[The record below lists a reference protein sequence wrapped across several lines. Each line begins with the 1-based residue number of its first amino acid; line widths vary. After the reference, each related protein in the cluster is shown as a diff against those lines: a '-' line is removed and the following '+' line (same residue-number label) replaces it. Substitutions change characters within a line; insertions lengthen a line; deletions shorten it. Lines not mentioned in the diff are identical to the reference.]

1 MFTGIIESLGKVES
15 VQSVGGDVR
24 LRIGTALDMSD
35 VHLGD
40 SIAANGI
47 CLTVVEWGENWYA
60 ADVSRESLN
69 RTTLGHWKV
78 GQRVNVEKAM
88 LPTTRFGGHIV
99 SGHVDAVGEITV
111 VREDAFLLYGF
122 LREAERALFRNLLK
136 ITGVG
141 AKLAL
146 AILSGMSAQEFAD
159 AVQRNDV
166 STLIRL
172 PGIGRKTAER
182 LSIEMRDRLGGLES
196 APLPGAAGAISRN
209 ALDEAISALESL
221 GYKPVEAARMAR
233 AVPDAAG
240 LEAGEI
246 IRAALKQAVK

>member
-1 MFTGIIESLGKVES
+1 MIGRLKGTLISKQPPWLLIDVNGVGYEVE
-15 VQSVGGDVR
+15 
-24 LRIGTALDMSD
+24 APMS
-35 VHLGD
+35 
-40 SIAANGI
+40 SIYDLPASGQE
-47 CLTVVEWGENWYA
+47 V
-60 ADVSRESLN
+60 
-69 RTTLGHWKV
+69 TLLIH
-78 GQRVNVEKAM
+78 
-88 LPTTRFGGHIV
+88 
-99 SGHVDAVGEITV
+99 TV

-122 LREAERALFRNLLK
+122 LRETERSLFRNLLK
-136 ITGVG
+136 ISGVG

-182 LSIEMRDRLGGLES
+182 LIIEMRDRLGGLEDAS
-196 APLPGAAGAISRN
+196 LPGASVSAGRGAM
-209 ALDEAISALESL
+209 DEAITALESL

>member
-1 MFTGIIESLGKVES
+1 MIGRLKGLLISKQPPWLLIDVNGVGYEVEAPMSSIYDLPATGQEV
-15 VQSVGGDVR
+15 
-24 LRIGTALDMSD
+24 
-35 VHLGD
+35 
-40 SIAANGI
+40 
-47 CLTVVEWGENWYA
+47 
-60 ADVSRESLN
+60 
-69 RTTLGHWKV
+69 TLLIH
-78 GQRVNVEKAM
+78 
-88 LPTTRFGGHIV
+88 
-99 SGHVDAVGEITV
+99 TV

-122 LREAERALFRNLLK
+122 LREGERSLFRNLLK
-136 ITGVG
+136 ISGVG

-182 LSIEMRDRLGGLES
+182 LIIEMRDRLGGLEGAS
-196 APLPGAAGAISRN
+196 LPGATASAGRGAM
-209 ALDEAISALESL
+209 DEAITALESL

-233 AVPDAAG
+233 AVPNADG
-240 LEAGEI
+240 LEVGEI

>member
-1 MFTGIIESLGKVES
+1 MIG
-15 VQSVGGDVR
+15 R
-24 LRIGTALDMSD
+24 LHGVLISKQPPMLLLD
-35 VHLGD
+35 VHGVGYEVEAPMS
-40 SIAANGI
+40 SIFDLPATGQP
-47 CLTVVEWGENWYA
+47 V
-60 ADVSRESLN
+60 
-69 RTTLGHWKV
+69 TLLIH
-78 GQRVNVEKAM
+78 
-88 LPTTRFGGHIV
+88 
-99 SGHVDAVGEITV
+99 TV

-122 LREAERALFRNLLK
+122 LRETERSLFRNLLK
-136 ITGVG
+136 ISGVG

-182 LSIEMRDRLGGLES
+182 LIIEMRDRLGDTEGG
-196 APLPGAAGAISRN
+196 ALPGSTTSTRRG

-233 AVPDAAG
+233 AVPQAVDM
-240 LEAGEI
+240 EAGEI

>member
-1 MFTGIIESLGKVES
+1 MIGRLKGVLASKQPPWLLIDVNGVGYEVEAPMSSIYDLPATG
-15 VQSVGGDVR
+15 QDV
-24 LRIGTALDMSD
+24 
-35 VHLGD
+35 
-40 SIAANGI
+40 
-47 CLTVVEWGENWYA
+47 
-60 ADVSRESLN
+60 
-69 RTTLGHWKV
+69 TLLIH
-78 GQRVNVEKAM
+78 
-88 LPTTRFGGHIV
+88 
-99 SGHVDAVGEITV
+99 TV

-122 LREAERALFRNLLK
+122 LRETERALFRNLLK

-182 LSIEMRDRLGGLES
+182 LIIEMRDRLGGLEDAS
-196 APLPGAAGAISRN
+196 LPGASVSAGRGAM
-209 ALDEAISALESL
+209 DEAITALESL
-221 GYKPVEAARMAR
+221 GYKPVEATRMAR
-233 AVPDAAG
+233 AVPNADA

>member
-1 MFTGIIESLGKVES
+1 MIGRLKGTLISKQPPWLLIDVNGVGYEVEAPMS
-15 VQSVGGDVR
+15 SIYDLPASGQEVT
-24 LRIGTALDMSD
+24 LLIHTA
-35 VHLGD
+35 
-40 SIAANGI
+40 
-47 CLTVVEWGENWYA
+47 
-60 ADVSRESLN
+60 
-69 RTTLGHWKV
+69 
-78 GQRVNVEKAM
+78 
-88 LPTTRFGGHIV
+88 
-99 SGHVDAVGEITV
+99 

-122 LREAERALFRNLLK
+122 LRETERSLFRNLLK
-136 ITGVG
+136 ISGVG

-146 AILSGMSAQEFAD
+146 AILSGMSAHEFAD

-182 LSIEMRDRLGGLES
+182 LIIEMRDRLGGLEGAS
-196 APLPGAAGAISRN
+196 LPGTIASAGRGAM
-209 ALDEAISALESL
+209 DEAITALESL

>member
-1 MFTGIIESLGKVES
+1 MIGRLKGTLISKQPPWLLVDVNGVGYEVEAPMSSIYDLPATGAEV
-15 VQSVGGDVR
+15 
-24 LRIGTALDMSD
+24 
-35 VHLGD
+35 
-40 SIAANGI
+40 
-47 CLTVVEWGENWYA
+47 
-60 ADVSRESLN
+60 
-69 RTTLGHWKV
+69 TLLIH
-78 GQRVNVEKAM
+78 
-88 LPTTRFGGHIV
+88 
-99 SGHVDAVGEITV
+99 TV

-122 LREAERALFRNLLK
+122 LRETERSLFRNLLK
-136 ITGVG
+136 ISGVG

-172 PGIGRKTAER
+172 PGIGRKTGER
-182 LSIEMRDRLGGLES
+182 LIIEMRDRLGGLEG
-196 APLPGAAGAISRN
+196 ANLPGAAIGATRG
-209 ALDEAISALESL
+209 ALDEAISALEAL

>member
-1 MFTGIIESLGKVES
+1 MIGRLKGTLVSKQPPWLLIDVNGVGYEVEAPMSSIYDLPATG
-15 VQSVGGDVR
+15 QDV
-24 LRIGTALDMSD
+24 
-35 VHLGD
+35 
-40 SIAANGI
+40 
-47 CLTVVEWGENWYA
+47 CL
-60 ADVSRESLN
+60 LI
-69 RTTLGHWKV
+69 H
-78 GQRVNVEKAM
+78 
-88 LPTTRFGGHIV
+88 
-99 SGHVDAVGEITV
+99 TV

-122 LREAERALFRNLLK
+122 LRESERSLFRHLLK
-136 ITGVG
+136 ISGVG

-182 LSIEMRDRLGGLES
+182 LIIEMRDRLGGLEGAS
-196 APLPGAAGAISRN
+196 LPGAATVAARGAM
-209 ALDEAISALESL
+209 DEAITALESL

>member
-1 MFTGIIESLGKVES
+1 MIGRLKGLLISKQPPWLLVDVNGVGYDVEAPMSSIYDLPATGQEV
-15 VQSVGGDVR
+15 
-24 LRIGTALDMSD
+24 
-35 VHLGD
+35 
-40 SIAANGI
+40 
-47 CLTVVEWGENWYA
+47 CL
-60 ADVSRESLN
+60 LI
-69 RTTLGHWKV
+69 H
-78 GQRVNVEKAM
+78 
-88 LPTTRFGGHIV
+88 
-99 SGHVDAVGEITV
+99 TV

-122 LREAERALFRNLLK
+122 LREGERSLFRNLLK
-136 ITGVG
+136 ISGVG

-182 LSIEMRDRLGGLES
+182 LIIEMRDRLGGLEGAS
-196 APLPGAAGAISRN
+196 LPGATTVAGQGAMI
-209 ALDEAISALESL
+209 EAITALESL
-221 GYKPVEAARMAR
+221 GYKPVEATRMAR

>member
-1 MFTGIIESLGKVES
+1 MIGRLKGLLISKQPPWLLVDVNGVGYDVEAPMSSIYDLPATGQEV
-15 VQSVGGDVR
+15 
-24 LRIGTALDMSD
+24 
-35 VHLGD
+35 
-40 SIAANGI
+40 
-47 CLTVVEWGENWYA
+47 CL
-60 ADVSRESLN
+60 LI
-69 RTTLGHWKV
+69 H
-78 GQRVNVEKAM
+78 
-88 LPTTRFGGHIV
+88 
-99 SGHVDAVGEITV
+99 TV

-122 LREAERALFRNLLK
+122 LREGERSLFRNLLK
-136 ITGVG
+136 ISGVG

-146 AILSGMSAQEFAD
+146 AILSGMSAQEFAE

-182 LSIEMRDRLGGLES
+182 LIIEMRDRLGGLEGAS
-196 APLPGAAGAISRN
+196 LPGTTTVVGQGAMI
-209 ALDEAISALESL
+209 EAITALESL
-221 GYKPVEAARMAR
+221 GYKPIEATRMAR

>member
-1 MFTGIIESLGKVES
+1 MIGRLNGTLISKQPPWLLVDVNGVGYEVEAPMSSIYDLPATGQE
-15 VQSVGGDVR
+15 
-24 LRIGTALDMSD
+24 
-35 VHLGD
+35 
-40 SIAANGI
+40 
-47 CLTVVEWGENWYA
+47 VV
-60 ADVSRESLN
+60 L
-69 RTTLGHWKV
+69 LIH
-78 GQRVNVEKAM
+78 
-88 LPTTRFGGHIV
+88 
-99 SGHVDAVGEITV
+99 TV

-122 LREAERALFRNLLK
+122 LREGERSLFRNLLK
-136 ITGVG
+136 ISGVG

-182 LSIEMRDRLGGLES
+182 LIIEMRDRLGGMEGAS
-196 APLPGAAGAISRN
+196 LPGATASAGRSAM
-209 ALDEAISALESL
+209 DEAMTALESL

>member
-1 MFTGIIESLGKVES
+1 VGYEVEAPMSSIYDLPATGQEV
-15 VQSVGGDVR
+15 
-24 LRIGTALDMSD
+24 
-35 VHLGD
+35 
-40 SIAANGI
+40 
-47 CLTVVEWGENWYA
+47 
-60 ADVSRESLN
+60 
-69 RTTLGHWKV
+69 TLLIH
-78 GQRVNVEKAM
+78 
-88 LPTTRFGGHIV
+88 
-99 SGHVDAVGEITV
+99 TV

-122 LREAERALFRNLLK
+122 LREGERSLFRHLLK
-136 ITGVG
+136 ISGVG

-182 LSIEMRDRLGGLES
+182 LIIEMRDRLGGLEGTS
-196 APLPGAAGAISRN
+196 LPGATTVAGRGAM
-209 ALDEAISALESL
+209 DEAITALESL

>member
-1 MFTGIIESLGKVES
+1 MIGRLKGTLISKQSPWLLIDVNGVGYEVEAPMSSIYDLPATGQEV
-15 VQSVGGDVR
+15 
-24 LRIGTALDMSD
+24 
-35 VHLGD
+35 
-40 SIAANGI
+40 
-47 CLTVVEWGENWYA
+47 
-60 ADVSRESLN
+60 
-69 RTTLGHWKV
+69 TLLIH
-78 GQRVNVEKAM
+78 
-88 LPTTRFGGHIV
+88 
-99 SGHVDAVGEITV
+99 TV

-122 LREAERALFRNLLK
+122 LRETERALFRNLLK

-182 LSIEMRDRLGGLES
+182 LIIEMRDRLGGLEN

>member
-1 MFTGIIESLGKVES
+1 MIGRLKGTLISKQPPFLLV
-15 VQSVGGDVR
+15 DVR
-24 LRIGTALDMSD
+24 GVGYDVEAPMS
-35 VHLGD
+35 
-40 SIAANGI
+40 SIYDLPATGQE
-47 CLTVVEWGENWYA
+47 V
-60 ADVSRESLN
+60 
-69 RTTLGHWKV
+69 TLLIH
-78 GQRVNVEKAM
+78 
-88 LPTTRFGGHIV
+88 
-99 SGHVDAVGEITV
+99 TV

-122 LREAERALFRNLLK
+122 LRETERALFRNLLK

-146 AILSGMSAQEFAD
+146 AILSGMSTQEFSD

-182 LSIEMRDRLGGLES
+182 LIIEMRDRLGGLEN
-196 APLPGAAGAISRN
+196 APLPGAAGVISRN

>member
-1 MFTGIIESLGKVES
+1 MIGRLKGLLISKQPPWLLVDVNGVGYDVEAPMSSIYDLPATGQEV
-15 VQSVGGDVR
+15 
-24 LRIGTALDMSD
+24 
-35 VHLGD
+35 
-40 SIAANGI
+40 
-47 CLTVVEWGENWYA
+47 CL
-60 ADVSRESLN
+60 LI
-69 RTTLGHWKV
+69 H
-78 GQRVNVEKAM
+78 
-88 LPTTRFGGHIV
+88 
-99 SGHVDAVGEITV
+99 TV

-122 LREAERALFRNLLK
+122 LRETERSLFRNLLK
-136 ITGVG
+136 ISGVG

-182 LSIEMRDRLGGLES
+182 LIIEMRDRLGGLEDAS
-196 APLPGAAGAISRN
+196 LPGASVSAGRGAM
-209 ALDEAISALESL
+209 DEAITALESL
-221 GYKPVEAARMAR
+221 GYKPVEATRMAR